1 MAKRRGERSPLGN
14 TAGAQEATADAA
26 KSGLELLSQQLS
38 AELEKSGQDAAEFL
52 KARFG
57 VEAVSRCAEWK
68 LASGNTAVFN
78 EVTLSHSQVRDNTT
92 VTFDVNGRDQSLLTA
107 ESLADL
113 DSLEFQ
119 QFYPAVGRE
128 TGGKIDVLD
137 GSRRR
142 AWFLLQEGKVAEF
155 RILVTRDEISVAD
168 AKALAKQLQTARE
181 HNQREIGLQCRAIMQ
196 SGDYTQQQVADMLG
210 ISRPAVSKALK
221 AAGIDERLI
230 ALFPVVNELSHT
242 DYTVLDS
249 VMKQLGSDDH
259 ALKGFIAQIEQD
271 KAALPLAEMA
281 SDEIRDALIAA
292 VKKQLKIE
300 TAKQKDPAEVT
311 PLAEFKS
318 KGVFARKRVKGRNF
332 SYEFGRLP
340 ASVQQE
346 LDEAVLTIL
355 SEYQGDA

>member
-1 MAKRRGERSPLGN
+1 MAKKRGVRSPLGN
-14 TAGAQEATADAA
+14 TAGAQEAEANAA
-26 KSGLELLSQQLS
+26 KAGLETLSHQLS
-38 AELEKSGQDAAEFL
+38 TELDKSGEDPAEFL
-52 KARFG
+52 KSHFG
-57 VEAVSRCAEWK
+57 IEAVNRSVEWK
-68 LASGNTAVFN
+68 LASGSTATFN
-78 EVTLSHSQVRDNTT
+78 EVTLSYEQVRDDTT
-92 VTFDVNGRDQSLLTA
+92 VTFDVNGRDQSQLNEA
-107 ESLADL
+107 SLSDL
-113 DSLEFQ
+113 DSLAFQ

-128 TGGKIDVLD
+128 TRGKIDVLD

-142 AWFLLQEGKVAEF
+142 AWFLLQQGKVSAF
-155 RILVTRDEISVAD
+155 RMLVTRDDISVSD

-181 HNQREIGLQCRAIMQ
+181 HNQREIGLQCRTIMQ
-196 SGDYTQQQVADMLG
+196 SGNYTQQQVAEIVG

-242 DYTVLDS
+242 DYTALDA
-249 VMKQLGSDDH
+249 VMKQLGGDEK
-259 ALKGFIAQIEQD
+259 ALSHFISQIEQQ
-271 KAALPLAEMA
+271 KEALPLDELA
-281 SDEIRDALIAA
+281 SDEIRDALIVA

-355 SEYQGDA
+355 SEYQGDS